1 MSAKAPPP
9 CTSAPAPR
17 RDGARTCGF
26 AVPDPGGMDA
36 EGLLLSAWTEAVFAG
51 EAVTAAG
58 LAEAIARHCHARGEP
73 GLARAWMRR
82 GRAHMRG
89 LH

>member
-1 MSAKAPPP
+1 MISRGRNGS
-9 CTSAPAPR
+9 T
-17 RDGARTCGF
+17 GHRTCGF
-26 AVPDPGGMDA
+26 AVPDPGGMETD
-36 EGLLLSAWTEAVFAG
+36 GLLLSAWTEAVFAG
-51 EAVTAAG
+51 ETVTAAG

-73 GLARAWMRR
+73 GLARAWMRQ